1 MLYTRLRG
9 VLVAAVLAWPLAA
22 VPGRAELPGTIE
34 SWETTP
40 VRPYDAVVL
49 SDGTPW
55 FATDDVVGGPIG
67 NSLVTVDPETEA
79 VTVYPLT
86 DTPPLQLETLAVD
99 ANDVLWIAEVNDRL
113 VRFDPATA
121 TYDIYTLPSPPFAS
135 PARPFGVAV
144 APDGMV
150 WFTCWTDQALGR
162 FDPDTDTFD
171 RFAPVGDIPDPPV
184 EIAFDSGGILYFTIR
199 RAAGSSP
206 GLGRLD
212 PGTGMFDFWLNPY
225 TNAFQPFGIV
235 RVGDVFWFLDHAAGP
250 GDFGNFIVRFDPA
263 SETFQETKLPLELI
277 DPHFLVADQI
287 GRLWFAALV
296 TSRLGRFDPR
306 TSTFDWADIPGSPVG
321 PLGIAGRTSQDL
333 WIAETGA
340 TTIAGDLYNAGI
352 GRYHEELAQAAAPT
366 LGTASLAVALLV
378 LTGIGLAAL
387 WRARHRT
394 A

>member
-1 MLYTRLRG
+1 
-9 VLVAAVLAWPLAA
+9 
-22 VPGRAELPGTIE
+22 LPGSIE

-40 VRPYDAVVL
+40 ARPYDVVVL

-55 FATDDVVGGPIG
+55 FATDDVVGGPVG
-67 NSLVTVDPETEA
+67 NTLVTVDPQTEA
-79 VTVYPLT
+79 ITVYPLV
-86 DTPPLQLETLAVD
+86 DTPPLQFQTLAVD
-99 ANDVLWIAEVNDRL
+99 ANDVLWIAETNDRL

-121 TYDIYTLPSPPFAS
+121 AYDIYTLPSPPFAS
-135 PARPFGVAV
+135 PASPFGVSV
-144 APDGMV
+144 AADGMV
-150 WFTCWTDQALGR
+150 WFTCWSDLALGR
-162 FDPDTDTFD
+162 FDPVSETFD
-171 RFAPVGDIPDPPV
+171 RFPSVGSLPDPPV

-225 TNAFQPFGIV
+225 ANAFQPFGIV

-263 SETFQETKLPLELI
+263 TEMFQETKLPLELI

-287 GRLWFAALV
+287 GRLWFPALV

-321 PLGIAGRTSQDL
+321 PLGIAGLTSRDL
-333 WIAETGA
+333 WIAETGSTA
-340 TTIAGDLYNAGI
+340 IGGGLVNAGV
-352 GRYHEELAQAAAPT
+352 GRYRDEFAAAAAPS
-366 LGTASLAVALLV
+366 LGAAGLAVALSV
-378 LTGIGLAAL
+378 LAVVGLAAL
-387 WRARHRT
+387 RRARNGT
-394 A
+394 V